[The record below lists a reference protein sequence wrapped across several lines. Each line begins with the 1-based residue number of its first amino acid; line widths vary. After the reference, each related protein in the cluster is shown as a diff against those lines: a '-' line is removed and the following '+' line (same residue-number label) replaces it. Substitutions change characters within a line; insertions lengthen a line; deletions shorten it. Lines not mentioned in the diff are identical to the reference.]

1 MEKFLEE
8 MAEILEV
15 DSVKPQDIFTE
26 FEVWDSLANLS
37 VIALADSHYGVTI
50 SSLELKEVKDI
61 AGIKKLIDSKK

>member
-15 DSVKPQDIFTE
+15 DSVQPQDIFTE
-26 FEVWDSLANLS
+26 FETWDSLANLS

-61 AGIKKLIDSKK
+61 AGIKQLIDSKK

>member
-15 DSVKPQDIFTE
+15 DSVKPQDNFTE
-26 FEVWDSLANLS
+26 FEAWDSLTQLS
-37 VIALADSHYGVTI
+37 IIALADSHYGVTI
-50 SSLELKEVKDI
+50 SALELKEIKDI